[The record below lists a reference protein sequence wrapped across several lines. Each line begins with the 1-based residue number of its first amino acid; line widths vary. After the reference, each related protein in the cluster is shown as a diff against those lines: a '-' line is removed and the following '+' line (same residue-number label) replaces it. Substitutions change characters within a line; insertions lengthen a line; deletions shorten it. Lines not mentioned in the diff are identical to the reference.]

1 MSTGNIVISN
11 NITVYKD
18 KPNFVQ
24 TPFFRENNKGLSGIF
39 RIVLKEIDLFN
50 EADKQLERQMFAIK
64 NSYENQILRIEEHI
78 NKC

>member
-1 MSTGNIVISN
+1 LSTGKIVISN

-18 KPNFVQ
+18 RPIFVQ
-24 TPFFRENNKGLSGIF
+24 IPFFRKNNKGLSGIF
-39 RIVLKEIDLFN
+39 RNVLKEIDLFN

-78 NKC
+78 NN